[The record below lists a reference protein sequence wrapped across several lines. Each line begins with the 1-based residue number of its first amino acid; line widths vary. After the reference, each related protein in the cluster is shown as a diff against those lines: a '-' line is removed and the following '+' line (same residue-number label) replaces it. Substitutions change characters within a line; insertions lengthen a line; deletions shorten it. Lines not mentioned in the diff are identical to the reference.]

1 MTIDWGALAIVAVVS
16 LAVGV
21 LVVVL
26 VSLALV
32 GLSARQQPTLT
43 AETRDAIPA
52 VGRQQN
58 SLSPGAG
65 VVMAA
70 LCLLG
75 AAAII
80 LYGFYLL
87 VF

>member
-26 VSLALV
+26 VSVALV
-32 GLSARQQPTLT
+32 GLSARELT
-43 AETRDAIPA
+43 PKGEAADATPVIGRARSRLSPA
-52 VGRQQN
+52 VGTVT
-58 SLSPGAG
+58 A
-65 VVMAA
+65 V

-75 AAAII
+75 AAAIV
-80 LYGFYLL
+80 LYGFCLL

>member
-26 VSLALV
+26 VSVALV
-32 GLSARQQPTLT
+32 GLSARELT
-43 AETRDAIPA
+43 PDGEAADATPVIGRTRS
-52 VGRQQN
+52 G
-58 SLSPGAG
+58 LSPAAG
-65 VVMAA
+65 TVTAV

-75 AAAII
+75 AAAIV